1 MFLTAKK
8 TYQKCLAIELLGKE
22 DKTSFEAF
30 VFTLLP
36 SAFQQT
42 QKRRLE
48 KFFFENKQ
56 KKKKKNSLKAAM
68 SVSFHTQQRLEI
80 KLKKNQAKINPV
92 KTFVGC

>member
-1 MFLTAKK
+1 MSCNRVVRKRR
-8 TYQKCLAIELLGKE
+8 QNI
-22 DKTSFEAF
+22 
-30 VFTLLP
+30 LP
-36 SAFQQT
+36 SICVYTFALGFST
-42 QKRRLE
+42 NTKTKIR
-48 KFFFENKQ
+48 KTFFENKQ